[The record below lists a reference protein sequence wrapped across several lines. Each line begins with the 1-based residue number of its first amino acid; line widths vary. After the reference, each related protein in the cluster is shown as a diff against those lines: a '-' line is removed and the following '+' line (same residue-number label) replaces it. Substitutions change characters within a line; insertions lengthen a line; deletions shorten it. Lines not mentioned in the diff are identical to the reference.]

1 MCCCWYSILLSNIM
15 DLTSLFWVQTTRFA
29 QYASKWAQ
37 NEQTE
42 KRRRKKRHGC
52 GQHEIDIANS
62 CFPWNQL
69 CVSWMNGNTFSC
81 HSIHIIFWISNI
93 IQFRQS
99 HFDRK
104 TSIKWWNS
112 QSIWLMISTCC
123 TKINTFVHCTMIDL
137 FLWNIIFYRYFICF
151 FFSFISFLFGSLLKI
166 NSQQFQ

>member
-1 MCCCWYSILLSNIM
+1 MRLNGRK
-15 DLTSLFWVQTTRFA
+15 TN
-29 QYASKWAQ
+29 KPKK
-37 NEQTE
+37 EEE
-42 KRRRKKRHGC
+42 KKTAHDC

-69 CVSWMNGNTFSC
+69 CVFCMNGNTFSC

-93 IQFRQS
+93 IQFRQN

-123 TKINTFVHCTMIDL
+123 TKIITFLHCTMIDL

-151 FFSFISFLFGSLLKI
+151 FFIHFFSFWFSVQI